1 MMQAHLLR
9 TVNADGGPEITRTS
23 FHRVL
28 PTVRQLLAPA
38 HVRYSD
44 PCIQDMQQLISRIRF
59 KSRNVVRVGAYVL
72 TYKPLIAAL
81 LDLIRERPSVE
92 VRVLYDKMFC
102 NSSITELEA
111 IVALARAGATVKHLR
126 SYNMH
131 IKMVCVDNS
140 YCWSGSGNFGEVA
153 VTANA
158 ELNTEIEGNVVAA
171 CGIFDKYF
179 IGRSEGDL
187 KWHQSV
193 QPTDCSQTV
202 SCTQLT
208 VCDCV
213 LDNLPHDKVALQNGK
228 WCETVVQMQ
237 QQQGETLLR
246 EATRPVKD

>member
-1 MMQAHLLR
+1 
-9 TVNADGGPEITRTS
+9 
-23 FHRVL
+23 
-28 PTVRQLLAPA
+28 
-38 HVRYSD
+38 
-44 PCIQDMQQLISRIRF
+44 
-59 KSRNVVRVGAYVL
+59 
-72 TYKPLIAAL
+72 
-81 LDLIRERPSVE
+81 
-92 VRVLYDKMFC
+92 MFC

-193 QPTDCSQTV
+193 QPTE
-202 SCTQLT
+202 LE
-208 VCDCV
+208 
-213 LDNLPHDKVALQNGK
+213 LEALWDKAQQMRQRN
-228 WCETVVQMQ
+228 CEEYSAFSS
-237 QQQGETLLR
+237 GAGDR
-246 EATRPVKD
+246 